1 MKNKNNKKT
10 KSTYHHFSKEEK
22 RFIAKWYPHAQTL
35 CIANILGIDAQ
46 KIEQLA
52 YRNNTE
58 RWAHK
63 TELTLR
69 RIRSR
74 VSVAGVAAR
83 RKQ

>member
-1 MKNKNNKKT
+1 MNKKINKT
-10 KSTYHHFSKEEK
+10 KSAYHRFSNDEK
-22 RFIAKWYPHAQTL
+22 RFIAKWYPHVQTL

-63 TELTLR
+63 TELTLK

-83 RKQ
+83 RKI

>member
-1 MKNKNNKKT
+1 MKENKDT
-10 KSTYHHFSKEEK
+10 RSAYHRFTDDEK
-22 RFIAKWYPHAQTL
+22 RFIAKWYPHVQTQCL
-35 CIANILGIDAQ
+35 AHVLGVDTQ

-74 VSVAGVAAR
+74 ASAAGVAAR
-83 RKQ
+83 RRE

>member
-1 MKNKNNKKT
+1 
-10 KSTYHHFSKEEK
+10 
-22 RFIAKWYPHAQTL
+22 
-35 CIANILGIDAQ
+35 LGIDVQ

-63 TELTLR
+63 TELTLK

-74 VSVAGVAAR
+74 VCVAGVAAR
-83 RKQ
+83 RKS